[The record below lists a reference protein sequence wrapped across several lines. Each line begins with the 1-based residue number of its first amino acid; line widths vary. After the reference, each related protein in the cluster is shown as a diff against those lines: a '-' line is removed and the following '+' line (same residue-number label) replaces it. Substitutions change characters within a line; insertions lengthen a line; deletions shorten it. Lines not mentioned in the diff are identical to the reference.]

1 MKTILSLIIIVCSAI
16 FSFAATARQESAI
29 NLSVANQYFQEAKA
43 ASDRDG
49 GRLWGVTLY
58 GPMLFVDEATRSVV
72 ANEPDKNGILHKEAN
87 VYVGKLV
94 AEINVANT
102 AVVWAG
108 VKWTMVIWAS
118 LSEERRERVRLMTH
132 ELFHRIQDSINLKS
146 SDPSN
151 SHLDSQNGRI
161 WLRLEWLAL
170 ERALYESGEARRAA
184 VADAIYFRRFR
195 QSLFPQA
202 ATEETALETNEGLAE
217 YTGLKLSAATE
228 GESFALAGY
237 ALRQARFKQTYTR
250 SFAYATTPADAFLL
264 DAVGK
269 NWRKS
274 VKAGDDL
281 SAILQQALKLKLP
294 PDSETEAL
302 ARAKHYDGEEVIAAE
317 TKRENRR
324 REQTAKYRALLV
336 DAPVLVIPVASSF
349 NYSFNPNNLVPLE
362 NFGLVYPTAR
372 ITDDWG
378 VLEVSDGALMV
389 RENNNIK
396 KIQVSAPIDSKAQP
410 LEGKGW
416 KLDLKAGWTLM
427 PGERSGDFVVS
438 KIKQ

>member
-1 MKTILSLIIIVCSAI
+1 MKIILSLIIIICSSTV
-16 FSFAATARQESAI
+16 SFAAAKQESGI
-29 NLSVANQYFQEAKA
+29 NLSFANQYFQEAKA

-49 GRLWGVTLY
+49 GKLWGVTLY

-72 ANEPDKNGILHKEAN
+72 TNEPDKSGFLHREGN
-87 VYVGKLV
+87 LFVGKLPG
-94 AEINVANT
+94 EINVANT
-102 AVVWAG
+102 AVNWAG
-108 VKWTMVIWAS
+108 VKWTMVIWSS
-118 LSEERRERVRLMTH
+118 LSEERKERVRLMTH

-151 SHLDSQNGRI
+151 SHLDSQNGRT

-170 ERALYESGEARRAA
+170 ERSLYESGESRRAA
-184 VADAIYFRRFR
+184 IADAIYFHRFR

-202 ATEETALETNEGLAE
+202 MAEEAALETNEGLAE
-217 YTGLKLSAATE
+217 YTGLKLSATTN
-228 GESFALAGY
+228 GETVALAGY
-237 ALRQARFKQTYTR
+237 ALRQARFKQTFTR
-250 SFAYATTPADAFLL
+250 SFAYATGPAYAFLL
-264 DAVGK
+264 DAHEQ

-281 SAILQQALKLKLP
+281 SAILQQAVKLKLP
-294 PDSETEAL
+294 PNSETEARD
-302 ARAKHYDGEEVIAAE
+302 RAKNYDGDEIIHAE

-336 DAPVLVIPVASSF
+336 DGAVLVIPVADSF

-362 NFGLVYPTAR
+362 NLGTFYPTAR
-372 ITDDWG
+372 VTDDWG

-396 KIQVSAPIDSKAQP
+396 RIQVSAPADSKAQP
-410 LEGKGW
+410 LQGKGW
-416 KLDLKAGWTLM
+416 KLELKAGWTLA
-427 PGERSGDFVVS
+427 PGERSGDFVVR